1 MIFFPLPCGQTAL
14 YGYSRK
20 VDQRE
25 KGVSVVQGSS
35 GPGRLGWGRGR
46 AAKKRPARKRP
57 QLYSILSMYL

>member
-1 MIFFPLPCGQTAL
+1 MVFFPLPCGQTAL

-25 KGVSVVQGSS
+25 KRVSVVQGSL

-46 AAKKRPARKRP
+46 TGKKKLAKKSL
-57 QLYSILSMYL
+57 QVYSILSMHS